1 MSLRAKRS
9 NLYTILVSNKQY
21 YVYILTNFNNKVL
34 YTGVT
39 EDLIRRVWQHKNSVV
54 ESFTSKY
61 NVHKLVYFEIFQTP
75 YEAISREKQIKGG
88 SRKKKIDLIETKNKD
103 WKDLYDE
110 LL

>member
-1 MSLRAKRS
+1 VR
-9 NLYTILVSNKQY
+9 NKQY

-39 EDLIRRVWQHKNSVV
+39 EDLIKRVWQHKNSVV

-61 NVHKLVYFEIFQTP
+61 KVNKLVYFAIFQNP
-75 YEAISREKQIKGG
+75 YEAIGREKQIKGG
-88 SRKKKIDLIETKNKD
+88 SRRKKLDLIETKNKK

>member
-1 MSLRAKRS
+1 MK
-9 NLYTILVSNKQY
+9 NKQY

-39 EDLIRRVWQHKNSVV
+39 EDLIKRVWQHKNSVV

-61 NVHKLVYFEIFQTP
+61 KVNKLVYFEIFQNP
-75 YEAISREKQIKGG
+75 YEAISREKRIKGG
-88 SRKKKIDLIETKNKD
+88 SRKKKLDLIETKNKK